1 MIEKMEEFEMLV
13 SFKAIGS
20 NIRAARKAQ
29 GLTQEQAAEL
39 LKMSQ
44 LHFGRLERG
53 ERPAALEQ
61 LAQIARVLHVSM
73 PTLLRG
79 SIDEGSFDFSPS
91 DEALEL
97 GQAIARQATGCS
109 PKSCQLMLTLC
120 RAVAQSDK
128 QMDE

>member
-1 MIEKMEEFEMLV
+1 MLV

-79 SIDEGSFDFSPS
+79 SIEEGSFDFSPS

>member
-1 MIEKMEEFEMLV
+1 MIEKTEEFEMLV

-53 ERPAALEQ
+53 ERPASLEQ
-61 LAQIARVLHVSM
+61 LARIAQVLGIEVDD
-73 PTLLRG
+73 TEK
-79 SIDEGSFDFSPS
+79 DE
-91 DEALEL
+91 EKNA
-97 GQAIARQATGCS
+97 
-109 PKSCQLMLTLC
+109 
-120 RAVAQSDK
+120 
-128 QMDE
+128 

>member
-1 MIEKMEEFEMLV
+1 MFV

-61 LAQIARVLHVSM
+61 LAQIARALNVSISD
-73 PTLLRG
+73 LLRG
-79 SIDEGSFDFSPS
+79 SVEEETLSFAPGSD
-91 DEALEL
+91 ALDL
-97 GQAIARQATGCS
+97 GQAIARQADGCS
-109 PKSCQLMLTLC
+109 PRARRLMLELC

-128 QMDE
+128 QTGE

>member
-1 MIEKMEEFEMLV
+1 MFV

-20 NIRAARKAQ
+20 NIRAARKAR

-61 LAQIARVLHVSM
+61 LAQIARVLDVSM
-73 PTLLRG
+73 SDLLRG
-79 SIDEGSFDFSPS
+79 SVDGGDLSFAPDAES
-91 DEALEL
+91 LEL
-97 GQAIARQATGCS
+97 GQAIAIQASGCS
-109 PKSCQLMLTLC
+109 PKARQLMLELC

-128 QMDE
+128 KTNE

>member
-1 MIEKMEEFEMLV
+1 MFV
-13 SFKAIGS
+13 SFKTIGS

-61 LAQIARVLHVSM
+61 LAQIASVLHVSL

-79 SIDEGSFDFSPS
+79 CVDECDFSFSPS

-97 GQAIARQATGCS
+97 GQAIAQQATGCS
-109 PKSCQLMLTLC
+109 PKSCQLMLNLC
-120 RAVAQSDK
+120 KAVAQSDK
-128 QMDE
+128 QTAQ